1 MGRDAEKT
9 RIKELR
15 ESVIEAMRNS
25 VKEHPEKYD
34 PDRLQAAIDAIDKVK
49 DSNLDAWLIL
59 GKHMAIL
66 MRQISFSKEELD
78 KIRAVFKELDCEVL
92 MDFQGKQ
99 ERRDRDDWYWK
110 LKTPTIAKYAV
121 SVTKWNHK
129 DPYVLGACGKCGW
142 GWRALCTFEHKDI
155 DTLVKHIRC
164 ILNEDIQYGEDD

>member
-1 MGRDAEKT
+1 MGGDAEKT

-34 PDRLQAAIDAIDKVK
+34 PDRLQAAIDAVNKVK

-59 GKHMAIL
+59 GEHMAIL

-78 KIRAVFKELDCEVL
+78 KIRAVFKELGCEVL

-129 DPYVLGACGKCGW
+129 DPYVLGACGGCGW
-142 GWRALCTFEHKDI
+142 GWRALCTFEHEDI
-155 DTLVKHIRC
+155 DTLVKRIRC